1 MLHRASKKRKSQ
13 RRVIRRADPGSQRPT
28 SSAAGLPI
36 GSRVGGPF
44 ALRLRGVGPEQGT
57 QRRLRSAAEH
67 RRVGPSSIACV
78 EYERYTALRIRIEG
92 GVAFATI
99 DHPPINLL
107 DGTLI
112 VELDRFGREV
122 EDDPVVRVVVIDSA
136 NPEFFIAHADVN
148 LILRLPREPQPPP
161 TELPFFHAMADRF
174 RTMPKATIAVIA
186 GCARGGGSELA
197 LAMDMR
203 FAARGKAVL
212 AQPEVALGL
221 IPGGGGTQRLARLVG
236 RARALEIVLGCN
248 DIDADLAERWGYVN
262 RALDEDELRPFV
274 DALARRIA
282 SFPAEAV
289 AHAKAAVTAAEADLV
304 PGLLDE
310 AHRFAQTLAAEET
323 ITRMERFLELG
334 GQTREFELDV
344 GFDPNQLARGG

>member
-1 MLHRASKKRKSQ
+1 MEFE
-13 RRVIRRADPGSQRPT
+13 G
-28 SSAAGLPI
+28 
-36 GSRVGGPF
+36 
-44 ALRLRGVGPEQGT
+44 
-57 QRRLRSAAEH
+57 
-67 RRVGPSSIACV
+67 
-78 EYERYTALRIRIEG
+78 YTALRVRLDG

-99 DHPPINLL
+99 DHPPINLF
-107 DGTLI
+107 DAALI
-112 VELDRFGREV
+112 VDLDRFGREV
-122 EDDPVVRVVVIDSA
+122 EADSEVRVVVIDSA
-136 NPEFFIAHADVN
+136 NPEFFIAHADIN
-148 LILRLPREPQPPP
+148 LILQLPREPQPPP
-161 TELPFFHAMADRF
+161 TELSVFQAMVDRF
-174 RTMPKATIAVIA
+174 RTMAKVTIAVIE
-186 GCARGGGSELA
+186 GRARGGGSELV

-212 AQPEVALGL
+212 AQPEVAVGI

-262 RALDEDELRPFV
+262 RALAEDELRPFV
-274 DALARRIA
+274 HALARRIA
-282 SFPAEAV
+282 SFPAEAL

-344 GFDPNQLARGG
+344 DFDPNQLARGG

>member
-1 MLHRASKKRKSQ
+1 MSFLAVADCLLLSVEGQADERN
-13 RRVIRRADPGSQRPT
+13 RR
-28 SSAAGLPI
+28 
-36 GSRVGGPF
+36 
-44 ALRLRGVGPEQGT
+44 RGMGV
-57 QRRLRSAAEH
+57 
-67 RRVGPSSIACV
+67 VGPSSIAQM
-78 EYERYTALRIRIEG
+78 EYEGYTALRVRVDE

-99 DHPPINLL
+99 DHPPINLF
-107 DGTLI
+107 DAALI
-112 VELDRFGREV
+112 ADVDRFGREV
-122 EDDPVVRVVVIDSA
+122 EADSEVRVVVIDSA

-148 LILRLPREPQPPP
+148 LILQLPREPQPPP
-161 TELPFFHAMADRF
+161 SELSFFQAMVDRF
-174 RTMPKATIAVIA
+174 RTMPKVTIAVIE
-186 GCARGGGSELA
+186 GRARGGGSELA

-212 AQPEVALGL
+212 AQPEVAVVI

-262 RALDEDELRPFV
+262 RALAEDELRPFV

-304 PGLLDE
+304 PGLLEE

-344 GFDPNQLARGG
+344 DFDPNQLAREG